1 MIEIRCEG
9 LCKTYGNYRA
19 LDGVDLKVESGEIFG
34 FLGPNGA
41 GKTTTIRL
49 LMGML
54 IPTAGKAAIHGLDCH
69 IHRAEVKR
77 FVGYL
82 PDSPMFQDF
91 LTGDEILRFVG
102 EMHGF
107 RGADLERRISKFLE
121 RFSIADAAREYAVNY
136 SMGMKRKLALACA
149 HIHDPRVFILDEPT
163 NGLDP
168 LAGREVQD
176 WITAGAKSGKTIF
189 LSTHLLDMADK
200 LCHRVGI
207 IHRGKLLAAGS
218 PEELKGQ
225 WAPGGSLEDV
235 FFAVTRSRED

>member
-1 MIEIRCEG
+1 MIEISCEG

-54 IPTAGKAAIHGLDCH
+54 IPTGGKASIHGLDCQT
-69 IHRAEVKR
+69 HRAEVKR

-82 PDSPMFQDF
+82 PDTPVFQDY
-91 LTGDEILRFVG
+91 LTGAEILRFVG

-107 RGADLERRISKFLE
+107 RGADLERRISTLLD
-121 RFSIADAAREYAVNY
+121 RFSIADAAHEYAINY
-136 SMGMKRKLALACA
+136 SMGMKRKLALGCA
-149 HIHDPRVFILDEPT
+149 HIHDPQVFILDEPT

-168 LAGREVQD
+168 QAGREVQD

-189 LSTHLLDMADK
+189 LSTHLLDLADK

-207 IHRGKLLAAGS
+207 IHRGKLLAVGT
-218 PEELKGQ
+218 PQELKSQ
-225 WAPGGSLEDV
+225 WCPDGSLEDV
-235 FFAVTRSRED
+235 FFAVTQDREG